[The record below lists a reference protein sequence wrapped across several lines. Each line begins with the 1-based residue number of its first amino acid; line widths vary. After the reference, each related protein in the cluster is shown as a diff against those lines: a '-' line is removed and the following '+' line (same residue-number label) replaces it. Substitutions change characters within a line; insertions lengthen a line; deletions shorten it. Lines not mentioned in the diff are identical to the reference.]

1 MNILR
6 LAPYTDFLAEY
17 QVESEDSYVVIIKDF
32 DRDEVVAQFTE
43 IVSYGQDTI
52 SIPWI
57 VTELVD
63 DEETLVFDF
72 RKYDEIYSLEIINS
86 FDEIVIQDTLDI
98 ARPYVDPSTITT
110 PTYTLAQAKKDE
122 LLARSIIDSIAG
134 GFYFKSSWLETV
146 GEGTDYVP
154 LTQRTY
160 KVLQAYENSKLA
172 YDSSQTPPALGE
184 WNYIITKDKTA
195 ITKDPTYYV
204 DEYNRSER
212 NPNPGF
218 IAISDS
224 IGLFETDD
232 SANTFTF
239 KPGVAFPVGHDYL
252 FLLETGYK
260 VVPNDIKEATLMLI
274 DDIKCGKLDY
284 YKRSITS
291 YSTDQFRIQMDVS
304 ALSGTGNILV
314 DKILDKYITD
324 IKTPR
329 ML

>member
-17 QVESEDSYVVIIKDF
+17 QVESEDSYLVVIKDF

-43 IVSYGQDTI
+43 IVSYGQDKI
-52 SIPWI
+52 SIPWV
-57 VTELVD
+57 VTELTED
-63 DEETLVFDF
+63 QETVVFDF

-98 ARPYVDPSTITT
+98 SRPYVDPSTLVTE
-110 PTYTLAQAKKDE
+110 TYTITQAKKDE
-122 LLARSIIDSIAG
+122 FLARSIVDSIAS
-134 GFYFKSSWLETV
+134 GFYLKSSWLETV

-154 LTQRTY
+154 LSQRTY
-160 KVLQAYENSKLA
+160 KILKAYENSKLV
-172 YDSSQTPPALGE
+172 YDSSLATPAVEE
-184 WNYIITKDKTA
+184 WNYIITKDKSA

-204 DEYNRSER
+204 DEYNRSEK

-224 IGLFETDD
+224 INLFETDD

-239 KPGVAFPVGHDYL
+239 RPGVSFPVGFDYL
-252 FLLETGYK
+252 FQLETGYK

-291 YSTDQFRIQMDVS
+291 YSTDQFRIQMDAS

-314 DKILDKYITD
+314 DKILDKYITN